1 MLPIEE
7 GQEPRNLHNFL
18 FRNEI
23 GPVFKSTLKYFSVL
37 LLILSMISLALT
49 ASTRI
54 RYIFYNE
61 QDRYVSFVGGPASTL
76 ILAWMGLFPINIAFV
91 IFSVFIFSVWCIV
104 ANIVTASQYGES
116 YTFLNRY
123 LYACATQSS
132 VKPTSA
138 AYVTDSIF
146 SGDSTFYSTAAMCQ
160 YEHYDSE
167 SDHCYCAYNPSNVF
181 NKHVTTTQ
189 SNCTTI
195 VMRSEC
201 DSLFDTFKQHQHGGF
216 AIAVTLAI
224 LCLIFAALGL
234 VIIFFHACK
243 AYYRPVNVISANTG
257 DAQGAR
263 TVSELKA
270 NSGDYIYGNNHRDNR
285 TRPLISRAN

>member
-1 MLPIEE
+1 
-7 GQEPRNLHNFL
+7 
-18 FRNEI
+18 
-23 GPVFKSTLKYFSVL
+23 
-37 LLILSMISLALT
+37 MISLALT
-49 ASTRI
+49 ATTRI
-54 RYIFYNE
+54 RYIFYDE

-116 YTFLNRY
+116 YTFLNKY

-132 VKPTSA
+132 ATPTTA

-146 SGDSTFYSTAAMCQ
+146 SGDSTFYVTAAMCQ
-160 YEHYDSE
+160 YEHYNPK

-224 LCLIFAALGL
+224 LCLVFAVLRL
-234 VIIFFHACK
+234 VIISFHACK
-243 AYYRPVNVISANTG
+243 AYYRPDNDIFPNTG
-257 DAQGAR
+257 DAQGAG
-263 TVSELKA
+263 TVSELKT
-270 NSGDYIYGNNHRDNR
+270 NSEDYRYGNSRRDDC
-285 TRPLISRAN
+285 TRPIFSRANELSSV